1 MFECS
6 TKIDVSVQ
14 KQLNKRLFMLSL
26 ILIIFGAIGS
36 IAYIVLSTLNYEWS
50 VWLVAFCIPL
60 GVGIGY
66 LWLINKNIKFVSTV
80 SMENIYCFEKNF
92 FNVKILR
99 NGEEVANSKIYY
111 KDLIKIKEC
120 GNYMFLFINHVYSF
134 PVDKTKLKEDEL
146 ILLQAFLKNS
156 KNS

>member
-1 MFECS
+1 MEYMKPAYAGEESRNFI
-6 TKIDVSVQ
+6 K
-14 KQLNKRLFMLSL
+14 NL
-26 ILIIFGAIGS
+26 IYDDIL
-36 IAYIVLSTLNYEWS
+36 TCE
-50 VWLVAFCIPL
+50 
-60 GVGIGY
+60 GVPD
-66 LWLINKNIKFVSTV
+66 
-80 SMENIYCFEKNF
+80 
-92 FNVKILR
+92 NVKILR

-146 ILLQAFLKNS
+146 ILLQAFLKDT